1 MIDDK
6 GKSSIKKEDFEK
18 VTLPFLGYLYRVA
31 FHLVR
36 QNKDDAE
43 DLVQETYMKAYM
55 SFHQLKDKEKCR
67 AWLTSILHNIFINKY
82 RKEEKIPIIP
92 QSVVESIISLTKW
105 ISIFSSLIKL
115 SKIGYS
121 LKLLW
126 SLSIEVTTKAII
138 SCCSL
143 GNFSMVSNSFLSP
156 LVEDSIIWKA
166 LSM

>member
-115 SKIGYS
+115 SKMGYS
-121 LKLLW
+121 LYFSGVCLLKLQLKQSFHVVRW
-126 SLSIEVTTKAII
+126 EI
-138 SCCSL
+138 SAWFQILFCL
-143 GNFSMVSNSFLSP
+143 P
-156 LVEDSIIWKA
+156 
-166 LSM
+166 

>member
-1 MIDDK
+1 MIREK
-6 GKSSIKKEDFEK
+6 AQLRKKTLKKSHY
-18 VTLPFLGYLYRVA
+18 PFLAIYIELPSTWFGKI
-31 FHLVR
+31 
-36 QNKDDAE
+36 KDDAE
-43 DLVQETYMKAYM
+43 DLVQETCMKAYM